1 MKVCLK
7 PQHNALFEVRA
18 RYQWADTIPEPMQ
31 AEYGEYAGAAE
42 ISALQKVGT
51 PALRGMRR
59 DDRGIYHAEFLL
71 DFAALLGELSS
82 IIAAQYNSG
91 LYASARL
98 EIVPL
103 GYQQ

>member
-18 RYQWADTIPEPMQ
+18 RYQWAETIPASMR
-31 AEYGEYAGAAE
+31 AEYGEYAGATE

-51 PALRGMRR
+51 PTLHDMRR
-59 DDRGIYHAEFLL
+59 DDRGVYHADDLL
-71 DFAALLGELSS
+71 TFAALLGELSS
-82 IIAAQYNSG
+82 VIAAQYNSG